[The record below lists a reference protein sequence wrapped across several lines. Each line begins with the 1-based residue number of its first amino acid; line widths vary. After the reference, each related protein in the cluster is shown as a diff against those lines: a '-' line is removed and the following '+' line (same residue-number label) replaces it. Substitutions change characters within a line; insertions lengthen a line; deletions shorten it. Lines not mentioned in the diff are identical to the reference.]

1 MFVNSMNH
9 LIKMKI
15 ISIIV
20 VYNAKESAIRS
31 LHQSLVNQV
40 DNLIFVK
47 NDNSNSEWIS
57 RLLHSFLIDLK
68 KNMGIA
74 YAQNRGIETA
84 IKLGA
89 EWVLFSDQDTV
100 YPNDYIFRIFNTVL
114 DKGLEN
120 IGALTPVFYDEVKK
134 QYAKIMLT
142 KTKAVF
148 PELGKIYE
156 VAHSISSGTLVP
168 IKVIQKVGLMKE
180 ELFIDFVDFEWCWR
194 LEKKGLKIYC
204 LSAVVIHHQLGDSL
218 KNIAGIK
225 VVSRKLFRFYY
236 IIRNGYYLIT
246 AGYLNGRDYF
256 LYQILMLKKI
266 FETILLNN
274 FSKESIR
281 VVRKAIYNGRHSN
294 FTRYEDL

>member
-1 MFVNSMNH
+1 
-9 LIKMKI
+9 MKI
-15 ISIIV
+15 IAVIV
-20 VYNAKESAIRS
+20 LYNAKESVIRS

-40 DNLIFVK
+40 GKVIFVK
-47 NDNSNSEWIS
+47 NDDCSSEWIS
-57 RLLHSFLIDLK
+57 SLDKTLLIDLK

-74 YAQNRGIETA
+74 YAQNRGIENA

-89 EWVLFSDQDTV
+89 EWILFSDQDTI
-100 YPNDYIFRIFNTVL
+100 YPHDYILRMFDIAIA
-114 DKGLEN
+114 KGIEN

-142 KTKAVF
+142 KTKAVL

-168 IKVIQKVGLMKE
+168 VKVIQKVGLMRE

-204 LSAVVIHHQLGDSL
+204 LSTVVIHHQLGDSL
-218 KNIAGIK
+218 KKISGIK

-246 AGYLNGRDYF
+246 AGYLTGRDCF
-256 LYQILMLKKI
+256 LYQVLMLKKI
-266 FETILLNN
+266 FEATLLNN
-274 FSKESIR
+274 FSRESIR
-281 VVRKAIYNGRHSN
+281 VVRKAIYNGKHSN